1 MHIIDGRK
9 IAEEMEKKVRKEA
22 EGKKIKIATIVVGE
36 SKESIL
42 FAKLKEKAFKRV
54 GFDYETIYFEEAK
67 QSKIENEVKKMNDD
81 VKITG
86 INIQLP
92 LPKKLNYINLV
103 KKIDAKKDIEGMNP
117 CNIGNT
123 LLGNENIV
131 PCTPKAILKIIEHE
145 NIKLQGKNVV
155 IINHSNIVGKPL
167 AMLMLNRNATVSV
180 CHVFTKNL
188 MEYTKKADLLITA
201 TGIKWLIKGQYV
213 KEGVIIIDAG
223 IKEQDGK
230 IYGDVH
236 ESAAKKS
243 SRITPVPGGVGP
255 VTIASVLE
263 NAIMSYKMLGKNS

>member
-9 IAEEMEKKVRKEA
+9 IAEEMEKKIRKEA
-22 EGKKIKIATIVVGE
+22 EEKKIKIATIVAGE

-54 GFDYETIYFEEAK
+54 GFDYETIYFDEANE
-67 QSKIENEVKKMNDD
+67 SKIENEIKKMNDD
-81 VKITG
+81 AKITG

-92 LPKKLNYINLV
+92 LPKKINYIKLV
-103 KKIDAKKDIEGMNP
+103 KEIDVRKDIEGMNP

-123 LLGNENIV
+123 LLGDENIV
-131 PCTPKAILKIIEHE
+131 PCTPRAVLKIIEHE

-180 CHVFTKNL
+180 CHVFTKDL
-188 MEYTKKADLLITA
+188 TEYTKKADLLITA
-201 TGIKWLIKGQYV
+201 TGIKWLIKEQHV
-213 KEGVIIIDAG
+213 KEGVVIIDAG
-223 IKEQDGK
+223 IKEQDGR

-243 SRITPVPGGVGP
+243 SKVTPVPGGVGP
-255 VTIASVLE
+255 VTIASMLE
-263 NAIMSYKMLGKNS
+263 NAIISYKLLRKNS